1 MVVTDQDD
9 RLLADFSRTAEEYF
23 SLSELRQRLESGRP
37 LRIKYG
43 VDVTAPYLH
52 IGHAVNLWLMR
63 KMQDRGHKVIF
74 LVGDF
79 TTRIGDP
86 TGKSRTRPVIPQDQI
101 EENTRQ
107 FIDQARLVLRFDDS
121 ELLEIRKNSEWWNAM
136 PVGQL
141 MHLLSMITHSKLI
154 ARDMFQRRIE
164 VHEEIYMHE
173 MLYPLLQGYD
183 SVAIQSDLT
192 IIGFDQLFNEMLG
205 RFYQEKFGQTP
216 QVIITTKITPGIDGK
231 EKQSKSLGNYVG
243 LGHSPRDKFGRLMR
257 LPDHL
262 IGLYLR
268 TYTNMPLSDVEAIEV
283 RAATDPFG
291 AKKVLAREIVKL
303 YHGADVAERE
313 QQWFEDT
320 FSKGETPDEIPER
333 TITLGPR
340 MALDLVME
348 LDAAS
353 TRSEARRLIQQGALT
368 VSGNRVNEPHHAV
381 DLEDG
386 SIVKIGKRH
395 WYRVRGTH

>member
-1 MVVTDQDD
+1 MVVTVQDD

-107 FIDQARLVLRFDDS
+107 FIDQARLVLRFDDP

-154 ARDMFQRRIE
+154 ARDMFQPSHR
-164 VHEEIYMHE
+164 
-173 MLYPLLQGYD
+173 
-183 SVAIQSDLT
+183 
-192 IIGFDQLFNEMLG
+192 
-205 RFYQEKFGQTP
+205 
-216 QVIITTKITPGIDGK
+216 
-231 EKQSKSLGNYVG
+231 
-243 LGHSPRDKFGRLMR
+243 SP
-257 LPDHL
+257 
-262 IGLYLR
+262 
-268 TYTNMPLSDVEAIEV
+268 
-283 RAATDPFG
+283 
-291 AKKVLAREIVKL
+291 
-303 YHGADVAERE
+303 
-313 QQWFEDT
+313 
-320 FSKGETPDEIPER
+320 
-333 TITLGPR
+333 
-340 MALDLVME
+340 
-348 LDAAS
+348 
-353 TRSEARRLIQQGALT
+353 
-368 VSGNRVNEPHHAV
+368 
-381 DLEDG
+381 
-386 SIVKIGKRH
+386 
-395 WYRVRGTH
+395 